1 VQTYVLEQDDYVI
14 TEAIQRELDRG
25 GQVFVICNRISGIYK
40 IAEHINKLVPD
51 REILVGHGRMNEHAL
66 EDVMMNFMA
75 GNGDILIATTIIENG
90 IDIPNVNTVII
101 LDADKF
107 GLSQLYQLR
116 GRVGR
121 SNRLAYAYLM
131 HRKDKVL
138 SEVADK
144 RLRAI
149 REFTEFG
156 AGFKIAMRDLEI
168 RGAGNL
174 LGTEQHGHIVNI
186 GYELYCKLVE
196 QAVRG
201 LQGEFIPVKT
211 IETVVDI
218 RVEAY
223 IPQTYIEDEVLK
235 LEMYKKISGISTR
248 HNMEEIRSELIDRFG
263 DIPQETEN
271 LVRISLIQ
279 SLGQSLGM
287 KRVTRHGGKTL
298 EQMIDLLM
306 LVKENENMV

>member
-1 VQTYVLEQDDYVI
+1 V
-14 TEAIQRELDRG
+14 
-25 GQVFVICNRISGIYK
+25 
-40 IAEHINKLVPD
+40 
-51 REILVGHGRMNEHAL
+51 L

-201 LQGEFIPVKT
+201 LQGDIVSAKSV
-211 IETVVDI
+211 ETVVDI

-223 IPQTYIEDEVLK
+223 IPPTYIDDEVLK
-235 LEMYKKISGISTR
+235 LEMYKKISAIGSKQ
-248 HNMEEIRSELIDRFG
+248 NMEEVRGELIDRFG
-263 DIPQETEN
+263 DIPEETEN
-271 LVRISLIQ
+271 LIRISLIQ

-287 KRVTRHGGKTL
+287 KRVTRQGGKTL
-298 EQMIDLLM
+298 DQMIDLLM
-306 LVKENENMV
+306 LVKENESMV